1 MNLRPYLC
9 ELGYGVVGVEA
20 AIPSTVP
27 AFILKCES
35 KPQLK
40 DLDDQLIT
48 NCEQDS
54 EKV

>member
-1 MNLRPYLC
+1 MNLAMALWESRLRSS
-9 ELGYGVVGVEA
+9 

-48 NCEQDS
+48 NCEQKS